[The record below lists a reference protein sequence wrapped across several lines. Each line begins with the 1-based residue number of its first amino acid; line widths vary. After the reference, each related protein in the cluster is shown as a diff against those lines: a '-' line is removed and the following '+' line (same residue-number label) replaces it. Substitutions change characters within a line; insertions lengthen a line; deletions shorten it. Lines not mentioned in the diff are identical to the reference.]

1 MTTLQWLGLML
12 IASGVALYIA
22 DDVVKF
28 LIRRWG

>member
-28 LIRRWG
+28 MIRRWG